1 VLDNIFP
8 GVWFDI
14 GSHFRAGVL
23 IDVWYN
29 GTTYLEKEG
38 QMPMPTQEERV
49 SALEFGLDQFKA
61 EATTY
66 YQEMAMQV
74 TMTKGLTEDAV
85 KRLMQLR
92 IQMDKRFSSV
102 DQQLAEAKQDL
113 TGVKQDLTVVK
124 QDLAGVKQVISN
136 HTTRLD
142 RIETMLAQILARL
155 PERPRVMRP
164 GQRKK

>member
-1 VLDNIFP
+1 
-8 GVWFDI
+8 
-14 GSHFRAGVL
+14 
-23 IDVWYN
+23 
-29 GTTYLEKEG
+29 
-38 QMPMPTQEERV
+38 MPTQEERL

-113 TGVKQDLTVVK
+113 S
-124 QDLAGVKQVISN
+124 GVKQVISN

-155 PERPRVMRP
+155 PEHP
-164 GQRKK
+164 